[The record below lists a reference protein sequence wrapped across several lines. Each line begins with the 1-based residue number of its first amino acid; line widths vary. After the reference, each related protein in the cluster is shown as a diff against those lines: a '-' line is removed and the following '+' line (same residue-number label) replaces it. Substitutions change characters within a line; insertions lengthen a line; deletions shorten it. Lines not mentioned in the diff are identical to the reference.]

1 MPLSVAVLKL
11 VIVSATFAFM
21 MGCDLPPVKTI
32 YQYPTDPSSSARASS
47 PSHPEDNTTER
58 SARTAAHWIEIS
70 QGHDTVFKARPDD
83 SSTLSKADK
92 CIMPRGT
99 RHSLA
104 REPVWEDSH
113 AQVTLEKDMA
123 GCNFRTGCIYI
134 GHVGASS
141 DKQPPMIKK
150 SHTGVATLYT
160 TENTAMEGGPLDRCG
175 RKLNTL
181 DDYMNW
187 KANEVSVA
195 MDRLA
200 LPYGTLIRIPAI
212 EKRLNVADPIPFRI
226 VDTGSAFQGKGL
238 SRLDICVGHSQDTI
252 YSSKYVWMSHASFEY
267 EIIKLGDSFLCN

>member
-1 MPLSVAVLKL
+1 MKLLTVASTLSCIQA
-11 VIVSATFAFM
+11 
-21 MGCDLPPVKTI
+21 CDLPPVKTI
-32 YQYPTDPSSSARASS
+32 YEQPTGPSASGRATASADKNESNFERTNNSSV
-47 PSHPEDNTTER
+47 
-58 SARTAAHWIEIS
+58 HWIEVS
-70 QGHDTVFKARPDD
+70 KDHDTVFKTRADD
-83 SSTLSKADK
+83 SSTLSKNEK
-92 CIMPRGT
+92 CNMPRGT

-104 REPVWEDSH
+104 EAPQWKDSH
-113 AQVTLEKDMA
+113 VQVTLEKAMA
-123 GCNFRTGCIYI
+123 GCEFQTGWIYI
-134 GHVGASS
+134 GHIGASS
-141 DKQPPMIKK
+141 ETKPPMIKR

-212 EKRLNVADPIPFRI
+212 EKRLNVADPIPFRV

-267 EIIKLGDSFLCN
+267 EILKLGDTFLCN

>member
-1 MPLSVAVLKL
+1 TVLKL
-11 VIVSATFAFM
+11 IIFTTASAFASA
-21 MGCDLPPVKTI
+21 CDLPPVKTI
-32 YQYPTDPSSSARASS
+32 YENPTGLGSSSRATS
-47 PSHPEDNTTER
+47 PAVSADDSTER
-58 SARTAAHWIEIS
+58 SNGTSAHWIEINKDY
-70 QGHDTVFKARPDD
+70 DTVFKIRADD
-83 SSTLSKADK
+83 SSTLSKTEK
-92 CIMPRGT
+92 CNMPRGT
-99 RHSLA
+99 RHTLA
-104 REPVWEDSH
+104 KEPVWMDSH
-113 AQVTLEKDMA
+113 AKITLEKTM
-123 GCNFRTGCIYI
+123 TGCDFQTGWIYV
-134 GHVGASS
+134 GHIGASS

-150 SHTGVATLYT
+150 THTGVATLYT

-226 VDTGSAFQGKGL
+226 VDTGSAFKGKGL

-267 EIIKLGDSFLCN
+267 EIIKLGDTFLCN